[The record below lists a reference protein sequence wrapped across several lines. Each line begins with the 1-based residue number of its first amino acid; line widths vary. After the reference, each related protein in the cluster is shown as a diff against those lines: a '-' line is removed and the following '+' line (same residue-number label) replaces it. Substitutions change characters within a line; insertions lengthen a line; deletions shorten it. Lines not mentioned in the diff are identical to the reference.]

1 MVPQRSR
8 TGSGLPDSPVQ
19 IRLSQRRGGFG
30 FALESSGKK
39 NSCSLKP
46 FICETMLQPKT
57 HPTWHQGAVP
67 PDSLVW
73 RNQMKRIRNLHRS
86 VSTPHD
92 SPSNTLPY
100 KKRSYNDGGS
110 NVATH
115 PAGAEPS
122 PGRRLMRHF
131 HFNFPNIASRF
142 TVTPARDDPLA
153 SPRRQSKNQ
162 SKHVNELHEMIP

>member
-1 MVPQRSR
+1 
-8 TGSGLPDSPVQ
+8 
-19 IRLSQRRGGFG
+19 
-30 FALESSGKK
+30 
-39 NSCSLKP
+39 
-46 FICETMLQPKT
+46 
-57 HPTWHQGAVP
+57 
-67 PDSLVW
+67 
-73 RNQMKRIRNLHRS
+73 MKRIRNLHRS